1 MSFPVQRLL
10 TLAALGLAIAAQ
22 PATAAILTP
31 DTAVASSEFPS
42 GNAAF
47 AAVNT
52 INGSGLTDFGGSNGH
67 ADYSANP
74 GNHWT
79 TDGSPVI
86 GSFITWGFSSAV
98 SLSAMYV
105 WNHRSNIIANNSG
118 YDVTLFDLVLRDAGG
133 AALET
138 LLGVALAPNTDLRQ
152 TVSFATTV
160 DNVRSVTFTV
170 RGTERLTTPFT
181 GLAEVRFEG
190 TLTPPP
196 PPPPPTVPLPAAG
209 WMLLAGIGGLAALRR
224 RRG

>member
-52 INGSGLTDFGGSNGH
+52 INGSGLTDFGGSSGH

-105 WNHRSNIIANNSG
+105 WNHRSNVIAQNSG

-133 AALET
+133 TALTT
-138 LLGVALAPNTDLRQ
+138 LTNVSLGFNTDLRQ
-152 TVSFATTV
+152 TPVTFATPI

-170 RGTERLTTPFT
+170 RGTEFPNPGFT

-190 TLTPPP
+190 TRSTPAS
-196 PPPPPTVPLPAAG
+196 VIPLPAAG